1 MYNCENPKC
10 ASSATITMMKK
21 LLPLILLLFTFS
33 LPSLAVADEMA
44 AMDKMSDELKV
55 VSKKLSRGQFEGGD
69 LAAWTKLTIKVKS
82 TASLCVSN
90 SETALLDLKTVMDGL
105 GEKVKGEDP
114 EVTKKRATY
123 EKEKE
128 NLDKTLAKCN
138 LFFVSSQEVA
148 QHINEAEKSYF
159 KQKYLVKSP
168 DMIKL
173 VQSYLDNPVSVF
185 QNSGAFVFKRSGI
198 NEIDVLDIVLSIVV
212 VLLSIF
218 FGIWLRKKLLLLESK
233 RQWQDDFF

>member
-1 MYNCENPKC
+1 MYNCETPKC
-10 ASSATITMMKK
+10 ASSVAITMMKK
-21 LLPLILLLFTFS
+21 ILPLVFMLFAFS
-33 LPSLAVADEMA
+33 LPSHVMADEMV
-44 AMDKMSDELKV
+44 AMDKMSDELKK
-55 VSKKLSRGQFEGGD
+55 VSKKLSRGQFDGED
-69 LAAWTKLTIKVKS
+69 LAAWTKLTIKMKS
-82 TASLCVSN
+82 AASLCVSN
-90 SETALLDLKTVMDGL
+90 SETAMLDLKTVMDGL

-138 LFFVSSQEVA
+138 LFVVSSQEVA

-198 NEIDVLDIVLSIVV
+198 NEIDVQDIERDTIDITYARLQGNIVV
-212 VLLSIF
+212 L
-218 FGIWLRKKLLLLESK
+218 
-233 RQWQDDFF
+233 